1 MDFQC
6 AVQAY
11 LWAIPL
17 VSFAQQL
24 GTAGS
29 RTCQVTFTPFSGSD
43 AKSLSESVIAFD
55 PFL

>member
-43 AKSLSESVIAFD
+43 A
-55 PFL
+55 